1 VSPFWVWVQGGIVVF
16 VILGMIIAAVKLAT

>member
-16 VILGMIIAAVKLAT
+16 VILGMIIAGVKLAT